1 MINPPQRLPK
11 NTSSLNFTRHP
22 ITVSSAELSW
32 SIELLASE
40 REKCFTTISQLP
52 TFVDPKKIPSKKS
65 PFSAILNN
73 PLAHTVE
80 VILPE
85 TLYTS
90 IGSSLDA
97 KLTKP
102 QYARVF
108 MSPSSILEND
118 FFNSYVR
125 SGNVIMISEG
135 RSGSDTVFTLI
146 DGICKIEMGKE
157 IYERTGLSG
166 KPVRSGGRKHGKERF
181 LVELNLRLPSMLH
194 GKKGFER
201 IVWAFGNVLGHSLAW
216 LFCDLE
222 PASQGGGTPKPI
234 EKLHPQ
240 LLESSQRRTK
250 LENILT
256 PSLQE
261 VVSNDMSHVD
271 MQDRCGALCEWIS
284 MAQLRSSRV
293 SAEDTVDPYLS
304 RYSVPDYNGTNAV
317 NLISLKWHG
326 LISSTWTMQLFLNLL
341 LVNHG
346 PQPAWRTEISES

>member
-1 MINPPQRLPK
+1 MVVVFSIPE
-11 NTSSLNFTRHP
+11 P
-22 ITVSSAELSW
+22 IHEQFA
-32 SIELLASE
+32 
-40 REKCFTTISQLP
+40 
-52 TFVDPKKIPSKKS
+52 
-65 PFSAILNN
+65 N
-73 PLAHTVE
+73 
-80 VILPE
+80 
-85 TLYTS
+85 
-90 IGSSLDA
+90 
-97 KLTKP
+97 
-102 QYARVF
+102 
-108 MSPSSILEND
+108 
-118 FFNSYVR
+118 
-125 SGNVIMISEG
+125 
-135 RSGSDTVFTLI
+135 
-146 DGICKIEMGKE
+146 
-157 IYERTGLSG
+157 IYE
-166 KPVRSGGRKHGKERF
+166 
-181 LVELNLRLPSMLH
+181 
-194 GKKGFER
+194 
-201 IVWAFGNVLGHSLAW
+201 A
-216 LFCDLE
+216 
-222 PASQGGGTPKPI
+222 PKPI